1 MSTGSPPA
9 PTSNKMLWAG
19 RILSGLVAAMIV
31 MSGVMKLAMT
41 PSQTDLE
48 HIGWSAGIVATLAI
62 LEFGS
67 ALLYAIPQTALLGAI
82 LLTGYLGGAC
92 ATHVRIGEYGFGLVP
107 VFLGVLAWLGL
118 FLRDARLRE
127 LVPIR
132 KLK

>member
-9 PTSNKMLWAG
+9 PSSKMLLAG

-31 MSGVMKLAMT
+31 LSGVMKVAVT
-41 PSQTDLE
+41 PSQADLD
-48 HIGWSAGIVATLAI
+48 HIGWSAGILATLAT

-67 ALLYAIPQTALLGAI
+67 ALLYAIPQTAMLGAI

-107 VFLGVLAWLGL
+107 VFLGVLAWVGL
-118 FLRDARLRE
+118 FLRDARIRE
-127 LVPIR
+127 LVPFR